1 MNINLIEAAIYK
13 HILITIEIV
22 KSKEVNI
29 DIEIFKNYFLR
40 LYIFLES
47 CIQIYYLI
55 SIYEIIKID
64 SITILIY
71 LRIKENIIYIV
82 LIIYIDI

>member
-1 MNINLIEAAIYK
+1 MNINLIEATIYK
-13 HILITIEIV
+13 YILITIEIV

-47 CIQIYYLI
+47 CI
-55 SIYEIIKID
+55 
-64 SITILIY
+64 
-71 LRIKENIIYIV
+71 
-82 LIIYIDI
+82 